1 MYCKLDT
8 LYLLHHNVKFY
19 FKVKIS
25 ALFPQYT
32 MPIKLK
38 LALEEEANGNKTA
51 SALFRLIIGKKI
63 PNQEFRIANNA
74 EAVLEEQE
82 TLVDSCYSIIF

>member
-1 MYCKLDT
+1 M
-8 LYLLHHNVKFY
+8 
-19 FKVKIS
+19 
-25 ALFPQYT
+25 FPQHT

-38 LALEEEANGNKTA
+38 LALEEEAKGNKID

-63 PNQEFRIANNA
+63 PNQEFWIANNA
-74 EAVLEEQE
+74 EAILKEQE